1 VEIGPPHKRIT
12 EAFPWAEAPL
22 APGVG
27 QRRPARTMHR
37 AIRDHRHHTNLVRIA
52 SSLRADMIFRKNSSP
67 AIVPAGMMGDRADVI
82 FASPDEIS
90 GFITRQC

>member
-1 VEIGPPHKRIT
+1 VLRSRPDLWRT
-12 EAFPWAEAPL
+12 AFATDPYLGLGKDAPL
-22 APGVG
+22 GRCIERSGTIV
-27 QRRPARTMHR
+27 T
-37 AIRDHRHHTNLVRIA
+37 HTNLVRIA

-90 GFITRQC
+90 GFITR